1 MMSKD
6 DFSVGY
12 AEMASEIG
20 ECWPLMRQLR
30 PHLES
35 PKDLVDRV
43 IRQGAHGYKLIV
55 LRRNDEIVAL
65 AGVRQ
70 QQNLVFGIHM
80 YVDDLVT
87 SAEVRGLGLGAKVME
102 AVEKACVA
110 AGGTTVVLD
119 TALKNVDAQR
129 FYEREGMQK
138 VAVKYVKRQHS

>member
-1 MMSKD
+1 MSKD
-6 DFSVGY
+6 NFSVGY

-35 PKDLVDRV
+35 PKAFVDRV
-43 IRQGAHGYKLIV
+43 IRQSAHGYKLIV

-70 QQNLVFGIHM
+70 QENLVFGNHV

-87 SAEVRGLGLGAKVME
+87 CDQVRGQGFGAKVME
-102 AVEKACVA
+102 AVGKACVA

-119 TALKNVDAQR
+119 TALNNVDAQR
-129 FYEREGMQK
+129 FYERVGMQK
-138 VAVKYVKRQHS
+138 VAVKYVKRSQA